1 MPIHQQQPGSTES
14 YHFTP
19 TPLVK
24 AGGLWPV
31 GIGRRKL
38 KPAESVAPM
47 PSPNYRLGFV
57 VRGSGLLMHP
67 IRPCLLAE
75 GDIYCVFPMMD
86 YEFQAHP
93 PSVLHLVWL
102 EFAGKQAVPMLRR
115 IGIGPKAA
123 HASGKIT
130 NQVKGRLGRLLISA
144 RESGQGGEGR
154 QGEGDEQDLLRL
166 SQMFGLFHSLARSKE
181 DDAVRCCG
189 GLPDLWLNEARTYM
203 AAHYPEGITVAD
215 TAAHVGVDRTHFSK
229 KFMRAF
235 GMPPSKFLQ
244 MLRMNEAARLLKET
258 ADPISR
264 ISHSVGFP
272 DVYAFSRAFKNY
284 FSEAPNRY
292 RNG

>member
-1 MPIHQQQPGSTES
+1 MPTPQQQPGANES

-31 GIGRRKL
+31 GIGRRKI
-38 KPAESVAPM
+38 KPAESVSPL
-47 PSPNYRLGFV
+47 PSTNYRLGFV
-57 VRGSGLLMHP
+57 IRGSGLLVHP

-75 GDIYCVFPMMD
+75 GDIFCVFPMME

-93 PSVLHLVWL
+93 PSVLQLIWL
-102 EFAGKQAVPMLRR
+102 EFAGKQAAPLLRR
-115 IGIGPKAA
+115 IGIGSKAV
-123 HASGKIT
+123 HAPGKIT
-130 NQVKGRLGRLLISA
+130 NQVRGRLGRLLLAA
-144 RESGQGGEGR
+144 RETGQGGEGR

-166 SQMFGLFHSLARSKE
+166 SHIFGLFHTLARSKK
-181 DDAVRCCG
+181 DDAVGRNG
-189 GLPDLWLNEARTYM
+189 RSHDSWLNDARTYM
-203 AAHYPEGITVAD
+203 AAHYPEGITVED

-229 KFMRAF
+229 KFRRAF

-264 ISHSVGFP
+264 ISHTVGFP

-284 FSEAPNRY
+284 FAEAPNRY